1 MLSSSDFLSEGLNL
15 RPYTFDS
22 INVNRIATW
31 DEVNSLLS
39 SGLID
44 YPRIRVAAAG
54 NDYSR
59 SYNGFLRYS
68 FSERGERRPRV
79 VPGGLRK
86 VLNDGCAIIIDNCE
100 AFFPGVSALTEQIS
114 DSLRCRAWA
123 NLYVSPKGPSG
134 FGCHFDDHDVFAIQI
149 HGIKRWAV
157 HAPTYYS
164 PNRGDKSFHL
174 PPPKGEPYK
183 EYTLS
188 TGDGLYLPFGYWHDV
203 EAMSDL
209 SMHVTIGLDF
219 VRRADVLK
227 LFFDELAKNRF
238 FRDKVNY
245 SRATVEARELKEVV
259 VEAIGELDMEMLL
272 VELSEQWRERKTEFN
287 FPAL

>member
-1 MLSSSDFLSEGLNL
+1 MLSSGDFLSEGLNL
-15 RPYTFDS
+15 RPYAFDS
-22 INVNRIATW
+22 INVDRIATW

-44 YPRIRVAAAG
+44 YPRIRIAAAG

-59 SYNGFLRYS
+59 GYNGFLRYS
-68 FSERGERRPRV
+68 ISERGERRPRV
-79 VPGGLRK
+79 VPGVLRK
-86 VLNDGCAIIIDNCE
+86 VLSDGCAIIIDNCE
-100 AFFPGVSALTEQIS
+100 AFFPGVSALTEEIS
-114 DSLRCRAWA
+114 DSFCCRTWA
-123 NLYVSPKGPSG
+123 NLYVSPKGPGG

-149 HGIKRWAV
+149 HGVKRWV
-157 HAPTYYS
+157 VYAPTYHS
-164 PNRGDKSFHL
+164 PNRGDKSFHFPL
-174 PPPKGEPYK
+174 PKGEPLK

-203 EAMSDL
+203 EAISDI

-227 LFFDELAKNRF
+227 LFIDELAKSRF

-245 SRATVEARELKEVV
+245 STTTAEARELKERIVD
-259 VEAIGELDMEMLL
+259 AIGELDMEMLL
-272 VELSEQWRERKTEFN
+272 DELRGQWRERKAEFN
-287 FPAL
+287 FPTL